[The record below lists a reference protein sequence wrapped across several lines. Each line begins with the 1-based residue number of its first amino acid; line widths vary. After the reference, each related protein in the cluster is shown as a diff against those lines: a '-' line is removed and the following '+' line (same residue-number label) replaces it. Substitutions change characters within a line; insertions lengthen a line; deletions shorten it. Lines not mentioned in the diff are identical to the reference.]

1 MTICDELTSQR
12 GGHTTGYR
20 KTIECENIWNQ
31 LWKLLRISSLSS
43 ELFKNPELVIKVEI
57 KQIKHEHQPQGK
69 HRKGCWSYHCHIL
82 PNPVN
87 NQWHLTE
94 HKAPWQK
101 LQRGMLRIVRQVTWT
116 EHPDPTW
123 LFEKGSTSVRKGRSP
138 LSMVRESVLLWEWRQ
153 ILNSAS
159 WEIIQS
165 KSWMC
170 LELNEKEK
178 TNWKLD
184 SIVQW

>member
-1 MTICDELTSQR
+1 MTTCDELTSQR
-12 GGHTTGYR
+12 GGHTTGCR

-69 HRKGCWSYHCHIL
+69 QCKGCWSYHCHIL

-87 NQWHLTE
+87 NRWHRTE

-101 LQRGMLRIVRQVTWT
+101 LQRGMLRIVRQATWI

-123 LFEKGSTSVRKGRSP
+123 LTFWEGQYLSEERKKSIIHGEGKCFALRVETNSQ
-138 LSMVRESVLLWEWRQ
+138 LSIMG
-153 ILNSAS
+153 NNP
-159 WEIIQS
+159 
-165 KSWMC
+165 K
-170 LELNEKEK
+170 
-178 TNWKLD
+178 
-184 SIVQW
+184 